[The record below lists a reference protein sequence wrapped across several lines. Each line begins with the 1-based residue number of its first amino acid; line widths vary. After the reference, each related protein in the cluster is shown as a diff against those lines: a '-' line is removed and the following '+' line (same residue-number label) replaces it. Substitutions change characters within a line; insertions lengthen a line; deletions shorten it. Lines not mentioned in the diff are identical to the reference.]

1 MVTHQTG
8 GVKGSRQGSEYAV
21 HTIPIT
27 FADLTAVAKK
37 LLTIAPVLNPSPGVA
52 VFEPMMYRISA
63 IIDTAFNPATSE
75 VLAVGANATSY
86 NDSIAAFDLTAA
98 AGTNATQAA
107 NSIKLVKADTD
118 IFAVPTIVGAQAT
131 AGLAYVII
139 EVWGVNVNA
148 PTNQGS

>member
-1 MVTHQTG
+1 MLTHQTG
-8 GVKGSRQGSEYAV
+8 GIKGSRLGTVMVV

-52 VFEPMMYRISA
+52 VFEPIA
-63 IIDTAFNPATSE
+63 FEIFGIIDTAFNPGTSE
-75 VLAVGANATSY
+75 TLAVGVTGTAYTDA
-86 NDSIAAFDLTAA
+86 IAAFDLTGA
-98 AGTNATQAA
+98 AGANATQAA
-107 NSIKLVKADTD
+107 NPIKLAKADTD
-118 IFAVPTIVGAQAT
+118 IFAVPTIVGAQPT

-139 EVWGVNVNA
+139 KVYGVNVNA